1 LPEINKMK
9 LLKTG
14 FLAVLA
20 AVSLAFA
27 GCKGSDGTAGANGAN
42 GTSCSTHDNGDGTV
56 TISCTDGTSAT
67 VSNGAAG
74 AAGAAGS
81 PGADGTSCTLVG
93 RTITCGT
100 SSITLAGGVVDYTLL
115 SAAERADALPSI
127 VVTGVDFSGATPVV
141 TFKVS
146 DRKGN
151 GLAGFTKADPL
162 STATPPANNAGN
174 FRLGLLKLVP
184 GSGSSP
190 GVNGSANDTWV
201 SYNSADAVHTGSAVT
216 ASATTLKEP
225 AGDGTYVYTFP
236 ATSFGGTTYDANA
249 THRLAIIMSAS
260 GNPYQPVNVVQD
272 FIPATGADVTG
283 QNDKVD
289 GAACLECHKRFRAPA
304 GGTGVFHGGA
314 RYDVRVCVACHNDQ
328 RRFTTLSSTT
338 VGDAAIQADGTWT
351 GNLAIVNGEGFI
363 NLPVFI
369 HKIHMGE
376 ELTLRGGTYP
386 GLAMPYEV
394 TYPQDVRNCTKCHRT
409 PAGQTTL
416 ADNWKNKPSRRA
428 CGACHDNRA
437 FLSSLVIPGTSGY
450 VRDLHSGGEMTDDST
465 CATCHTATGA
475 NTIMDVVTRHQPV
488 APPDP
493 NSTYS
498 GGTNANTNAAF
509 LAAAGAVPPGAAV
522 ITYDVQ
528 SVSRD
533 AAKHPVMVFKLK
545 RDGTD
550 VVFNTFATGGELIT
564 GFVGSPSVY
573 FVWSMPQDGI
583 AAPADFNASASG
595 YIKTLWATGGA
606 GFTGPD
612 ASGYYTAT
620 LTATTV
626 PDNAT
631 MLTGGVGY
639 TYSLSSTQPLTQRDL
654 PDYPYDTTTKVGGL
668 IVPAPDVWKVAG
680 AGCTA
685 GIPSCTA
692 AGGYTARRAVVEN
705 ARCKSCHAF
714 LGANPT
720 FHAGQRNDG
729 PTCSFCHNPNQTTGG
744 WAGNVKDF
752 IHGIHG
758 AGKREVPFT
767 WHAESATAGFWL
779 VTYPG
784 VLNSCEMCHLPGTYD
799 FSAAASAAAVP
810 NLLSSTVGQGRYNS
824 NPTQNPNSYF
834 TIAPYVTSNNQVDYG
849 YGYRAAAGNLT
860 YTLPDGLSGT
870 QGAATCSPASPCTCT
885 AANPCSVTVGTSYT
899 AYNVPLSFRYNVT
912 GGATCTDAAPCTC
925 VTNPATGTATN
936 CIATVATCSASAP
949 CNAQPTT
956 LVKTPITAAC
966 SACHDDPIA
975 IDHMQTNG
983 GRFYEARSIALPAV
997 EQCLLCHGPGK
1008 LAAIADVH
1016 K

>member
-1 LPEINKMK
+1 LPEINKME

-824 NPTQNPNSYF
+824 NPVLNPSGYF
-834 TIAPYVTSNNQVDYG
+834 SISPYVTSDNSVDYG
-849 YGYRAAAGNLT
+849 LAYSTSNQT
-860 YTLPDGLSGT
+860 YTLPDGISGT
-870 QGAATCSPASPCTCT
+870 QGATVCTPSAPCTCT
-885 AANPCSVTVGTSYT
+885 AANPCSITVGTTYT
-899 AYNVPLSFRYNVT
+899 VSGIAASFRYNVT

-925 VTNPATGTATN
+925 VTNPATGAATN
-936 CIATVATCSASAP
+936 CVATLRACSGTAP
-949 CNAQPTT
+949 CDAQGTT

-966 SACHDDPIA
+966 SACHDSPLA
-975 IDHMQTNG
+975 IDHMQSNG
-983 GRFYEARSIALPAV
+983 GRFYEPRSASLPAA
-997 EQCLLCHGPGK
+997 EQCLLCHGKGK

-1016 K
+1016 Q

>member
-1 LPEINKMK
+1 MNASNHRMLV
-9 LLKTG
+9 L
-14 FLAVLA
+14 LA
-20 AVSLAFA
+20 AAGMAIA
-27 GCKGSDGTAGANGAN
+27 GCKGADGTNGAAGQN
-42 GTSCSTHDNGDGTV
+42 GVSCSATQTTSGA
-56 TISCTDGTSAT
+56 TITCTDGTTAT
-67 VSNGAAG
+67 VSNGQQG
-74 AAGAAGS
+74 A
-81 PGADGTSCTLVG
+81 PGADGASCTVTNNSNG
-93 RTITCGT
+93 TRTITCGT
-100 SSITLAGGVVDYTLL
+100 ASITISNYSVDYTLL
-115 SAAERADALPSI
+115 SDAEKADMLPGIGVTSVSI
-127 VVTGVDFSGATPVV
+127 PADGRPVV
-141 TFKVS
+141 SFKVS

-151 GLAGFTKADPL
+151 GVMKMP
-162 STATPPANNAGN
+162 AGN
-174 FRLGLLKLVP
+174 FRFALLKLAA
-184 GSGSSP
+184 
-190 GVNGSANDTWV
+190 GVNGSANSTWV
-201 SYNSADAVHTGSAVT
+201 SYMASNATSTAGTET
-216 ASATTLKEP
+216 ASGTSLTDNL
-225 AGDGTYVYTFP
+225 DGTYAYRFTRVVNGAGG
-236 ATSFGGTTYDANA
+236 ATAGTTYEADKP
-249 THRLAIIMSAS
+249 HRLAILMYS
-260 GNPYQPVNVVQD
+260 GSSSSPPLNPYAPVNVVKD
-272 FIPATGADVTG
+272 FVPASGSDVTG
-283 QNDKVD
+283 SFDLTGQNEKVD
-289 GAACLECHKRFRAPA
+289 GAACLECHTRFRAPA
-304 GGTGVFHGGA
+304 LGTGAFHSGQ
-314 RYDVRVCVACHNDQ
+314 RYDVKVCVACHNDQ

-338 VGDAAIQADGTWT
+338 VGDAAIQSNGTWT
-351 GNLAIVNGEGFI
+351 GNLAVVNGEAFI

-376 ELTLRGGTYP
+376 ELTLRGGNYA
-386 GLAMPYEV
+386 GLSQPYEI
-394 TYPQDVRNCTKCHRT
+394 TYPQDVRNCTKCHRS
-409 PAGQTTL
+409 PAPL
-416 ADNWKNKPSRRA
+416 ADNWKAQPSRRV

-465 CATCHTATGA
+465 CATCHTSTGA
-475 NTIMDVVTRHQPV
+475 NTIMDVVTRHVPV

-493 NSTYS
+493 NSIYS
-498 GGTNANTNAAF
+498 GGTNANTNAASI
-509 LAAAGAVPPGAAV
+509 AAAGSVPPGAAA

-533 AAKHPVMVFKLK
+533 SAKHPVMVFKLK
-545 RDGTD
+545 RDGAD
-550 VVFNTFATGGELIT
+550 VVFNTFATGAELIP

-573 FVWSMPQDGI
+573 FVYAVPQDGI
-583 AAPADFNASASG
+583 AAPADFNGSASG
-595 YIKTLWATGGA
+595 YIKTLWAAGGA

-620 LTATTV
+620 LTGTTV

-639 TYSLSSTQPLTQRDL
+639 TYSLTSTQPLTQVDL
-654 PDYPYDTTTKVGGL
+654 PDYPYNTTTKVGGL

-983 GRFYEARSIALPAV
+983 GRFYEARSVALPAV